1 MNKIRLNTIGEV
13 VSKQSSSGGEGLQ
26 IKSVDITENGSKAIT
41 PDAGFGGLSKVVVNA
56 DVNTQQGLDFS
67 EIYDQEQADEISQ
80 YYKDGLAYAKEIKI
94 YTEGLTQ
101 PTSFFEKYKNDKKLI
116 YFPDAENDKIGTVQQ
131 AFQEALN
138 LEIIGKVNL
147 INSNSLYATCYG
159 CTSLK
164 KCEFYNCGNT
174 ILCNQAFYNC
184 YNLREL
190 TLLDISKF
198 NDIVNTFNNCV
209 SLERLTITMWKQ
221 KDIKLAQSSKL
232 SPESIHYIIQ
242 NAVDLADGATAR
254 TLTLHATA
262 KTNWMNSKYYEEDE
276 ITRISK
282 GITIA

>member
-1 MNKIRLNTIGEV
+1 MARIIFESNKCNNIELEER
-13 VSKQSSSGGEGLQ
+13 
-26 IKSVDITENGSKAIT
+26 DITIDDNGTYAIT
-41 PDAGFGGLSKVVVNA
+41 PNVGYAGMSKV
-56 DVNTQQGLDFS
+56 DVNVGVDTLQGLDFS
-67 EIYDQEQADEISQ
+67 EIFDQEQADELNQ
-80 YYKDGLAYAKEIKI
+80 YYKDGITYAKEIKI

-101 PTSFFEKYKNDKKLI
+101 PTSFFEKYRNDKKLI
-116 YFPDAENDKIGTVQQ
+116 YFPDAENAKIGTVQQ

-174 ILCNQAFYNC
+174 TLCNQAFYNC